1 MAVGGGVDYQ
11 NILGSVPPVISLLL
25 TYFHFNVLSWKLQ
38 KWVIFKAQ
46 A

>member
-25 TYFHFNVLSWKLQ
+25 TYFHFNVLSMEAAKVGYL
-38 KWVIFKAQ
+38 
-46 A
+46 